1 MFSDIWNKIK
11 ELVQKMLPKKTVEQ
25 VLNVTPCVSDRM
37 AEAIQ
42 LWSDMY
48 EGNSPWIKEPTPDNP
63 TRIVSL
69 GLPAL
74 IASEKARM
82 VTLEMKTEISAPM
95 ADVELAPQLPA
106 GPEGNMPTDA
116 APVGNEPTQ
125 AKPQTNLGT
134 DVQPAVGASAEK
146 TVQGGANSIPLS
158 NAYTQKTQ
166 QVPTGPTE
174 RAEFLNGQY
183 KKLCRQIR
191 RQLEYGVAKGGL
203 VIKPYI
209 VMYDSTPKFGSAM
222 QSAGNA
228 QNSAPDDVKNK
239 DAQTITNSANN
250 APDKPE
256 SKPEQSGRMQYNSNL
271 SNAEIEFDYIQADR
285 FFPLSFDANGKVI
298 EAAFIQTKVDKAK
311 ERVFI
316 RLEYHKLEKR
326 TVTVQNLAFESTD
339 MSIANSNNLK
349 TSTNLGRPIALT
361 EVPEWASLQPTTV
374 IEGVDRLLF
383 AYFRMP
389 EANTVDPYSPLGVSG
404 YSRVTQLIKDAD
416 MQYSRLLWEYEAG
429 EMAIDVDR
437 DALKFMTDPNGEGY
451 TVLPEKQQRLFR
463 KVDLNTEDTYQ
474 VFAPT
479 LRDVSI
485 VHGLNTI
492 FMRIEDSTGLSRGT
506 LSDVNTQEAKTATEL
521 KILKQRSYSTNADI
535 QMALQDALS
544 DVVYV
549 MDVYATLY
557 EVTPPGE
564 YEVSFEWDD
573 SIIVDSESELSK
585 RITLMQNGLA
595 SKLETRMWYF
605 GETENQARAAM
616 MQIEEES
623 TQAMMQNVAAE
634 QMKAGAVGG
643 NTAPEDE
650 EDPNSEEDN
659 TKSPADTTSAKVSQG
674 KQADDLDNP
683 VKGKNNPN
691 KKH

>member
-11 ELVQKMLPKKTVEQ
+11 ELITKMLPKKTVEN
-25 VLNVTPCVSDRM
+25 VLHITPCISDRM
-37 AEAIQ
+37 ADAIQ

-48 EGNSPWIKEPTPDNP
+48 EGNSPWVREPTPDDP
-63 TRIVSL
+63 ARIVSL

-82 VTLEMKTEISAPM
+82 VTLEMKTEINAPM
-95 ADVELAPQLPA
+95 TEMALAQPGEVPADDTQSTTPQ
-106 GPEGNMPTDA
+106 
-116 APVGNEPTQ
+116 
-125 AKPQTNLGT
+125 
-134 DVQPAVGASAEK
+134 ASANTK
-146 TVQGGANSIPLS
+146 SPLGNGSKSQPSIGADTMNVIPGGPNAIPLS
-158 NAYTQKTQ
+158 SAYQQKTQ

-174 RAEFLNGQY
+174 RADFLNGQY

-191 RQLEYGVAKGGL
+191 RQLEYGIAKGGL
-203 VIKPYI
+203 VIKPYV
-209 VMYDSTPKFGSAM
+209 VMYDETPKFGSTSQNTPDKETA
-222 QSAGNA
+222 SNSA
-228 QNSAPDDVKNK
+228 QNEQKNATVQNNTK
-239 DAQTITNSANN
+239 DTNN
-250 APDKPE
+250 APASTPAA
-256 SKPEQSGRMQYNSNL
+256 PAQSNTTL
-271 SNAEIEFDYIQADR
+271 SNNLLKAEIDFDYIQADR
-285 FFPLSFDANGKVI
+285 FFPLSFDANGKVV

-311 ERVFI
+311 ERVYI

-326 TVTVQNLAFESTD
+326 TVTVQNFAFESTD
-339 MSIANSNNLK
+339 MSLANSNNIK
-349 TSTNLGRPIALT
+349 SASNLGREIPLT
-361 EVPEWASLQPTTV
+361 AVPEWASLQPKTV

-404 YSRVTQLIKDAD
+404 YSRAIQLIKDAD

-437 DALKFMTDPNGEGY
+437 DALKFMTDPKGEGY

-463 KVDLNTEDTYQ
+463 KVDLNTEDTYN
-474 VFAPT
+474 VFAPG

-492 FMRIEDSTGLSRGT
+492 LMRIEDIIGISRGT

-521 KILKQRSYSTNADI
+521 KILKQRSFATNADI

-549 MDVYATLY
+549 MDVYCTLY
-557 EVTPPGE
+557 DITPAGE

-573 SIIVDSESELSK
+573 SILVDSESELSK

-616 MQIEEES
+616 MQIEEEA
-623 TQAMMQNVAAE
+623 TQAMMQNAQAAAM
-634 QMKAGAVGG
+634 QNGMMGG
-643 NTAPEDE
+643 NPEDG
-650 EDPNSEEDN
+650 EDA
-659 TKSPADTTSAKVSQG
+659 TKSPADTTSDKVSKG

-683 VKGKNNPN
+683 IKGKNNPN
-691 KKH
+691 KK

>member
-1 MFSDIWNKIK
+1 MGLWQKIK
-11 ELVQKMLPKKTVEQ
+11 EIVRKMLPKKTVED
-25 VLNVTPCVSDRM
+25 VLHITPCVSDRM
-37 AEAIQ
+37 ADAIQ

-48 EGNSPWIKEPTPDNP
+48 EGNSPWIKEPTTDNP

-95 ADVELAPQLPA
+95 AEVELD
-106 GPEGNMPTDA
+106 NTSPTST
-116 APVGNEPTQ
+116 EPGASTS
-125 AKPQTNLGT
+125 NL
-134 DVQPAVGASAEK
+134 DNSESPAVGAD
-146 TVQGGANSIPLS
+146 TQDVVPGGVNSIPMS
-158 NAYTQKTQ
+158 SAFQQKTQ

-174 RAEFLNGQY
+174 RADFLNGQY

-191 RQLEYGVAKGGL
+191 RQLEYGIAKGGL
-203 VIKPYI
+203 VIKPYV
-209 VMYDSTPKFGSAM
+209 VMYDNTPRFGSTSQNTSGEETAKNTA
-222 QSAGNA
+222 QNEQKNTNA
-228 QNSAPDDVKNK
+228 QTIAKDKNSAPD
-239 DAQTITNSANN
+239 AFRN
-250 APDKPE
+250 APA
-256 SKPEQSGRMQYNSNL
+256 QSNNTQYSNNL
-271 SNAEIEFDYIQADR
+271 LNAEIDFDYIQADR

-316 RLEYHKLEKR
+316 RLEYHKLDKR
-326 TVTVQNLAFESTD
+326 TVTVQNFAFESTD
-339 MSIANSNNLK
+339 MSIANSNNIK
-349 TSTNLGRPIALT
+349 SASNLGKQIPLT
-361 EVPEWASLQPTTV
+361 AVPEWASLQPKTV

-389 EANTVDPYSPLGVSG
+389 EANTIDPYSPLGVSG
-404 YSRVTQLIKDAD
+404 YSRVIQLIKDAD

-437 DALKFMTDPNGEGY
+437 DALKFITDPKGEGY
-451 TVLPEKQQRLFR
+451 SKLPEKQERLFR
-463 KVDLNTEDTYQ
+463 KIDLNTEDTYN
-474 VFAPT
+474 VFAPP

-492 FMRIEDSTGLSRGT
+492 FMRIEDSIGLSRGT
-506 LSDVNTQEAKTATEL
+506 ISDVNTQEAKTATEL
-521 KILKQRSYSTNADI
+521 KILKQRSFATNADI
-535 QMALQDALS
+535 QTALQDALT

-549 MDVYATLY
+549 MDVYCTLY
-557 EVTPPGE
+557 DVTPPGE

-573 SIIVDSESELSK
+573 SILVDSESELSK

-616 MQIEEES
+616 MQIEEEA
-623 TQAMMQNVAAE
+623 TQAMMQNTQAE
-634 QMKAGAVGG
+634 IMKAKALGVDSSSG
-643 NTAPEDE
+643 EDA
-650 EDPNSEEDN
+650 
-659 TKSPADTTSAKVSQG
+659 TKSPSDKTSAKVSKG

-683 VKGKNNPN
+683 IKGKNNSN
-691 KKH
+691 KE

>member
-11 ELVQKMLPKKTVEQ
+11 ELVRKMLPKKTVED
-25 VLNVTPCVSDRM
+25 VLHITPCVSDRM
-37 AEAIQ
+37 ADAIQ

-48 EGNSPWIKEPTPDNP
+48 EGKSPWVREPTPDNP

-95 ADVELAPQLPA
+95 EEIALGQSPTYQPDNATAPNDDVDTGTPSNNFPA
-106 GPEGNMPTDA
+106 TDSDNMNVVPGGNNT
-116 APVGNEPTQ
+116 
-125 AKPQTNLGT
+125 
-134 DVQPAVGASAEK
+134 
-146 TVQGGANSIPLS
+146 IPLS
-158 NAYTQKTQ
+158 SAYQQKTTR
-166 QVPTGPTE
+166 VPTGPTE

-203 VIKPYI
+203 VIKPYV
-209 VMYDSTPKFGSAM
+209 VMYDTTPKFGSAP
-222 QSAGNA
+222 QNDNEAGAKNTA
-228 QNSAPDDVKNK
+228 QNEQKNSSIQNTTKDV
-239 DAQTITNSANN
+239 NN
-250 APDKPE
+250 APASTPAT
-256 SKPEQSGRMQYNSNL
+256 PAQSNNTQYSNNL
-271 SNAEIEFDYIQADR
+271 LNAEIDFDYIQADR

-311 ERVFI
+311 ELVFI

-326 TVTVQNLAFESTD
+326 TVTVQNFAFESTD
-339 MSIANSNNLK
+339 MSLANSNSIK
-349 TSTNLGRPIALT
+349 SASNLGRQIPLT
-361 EVPEWASLQPTTV
+361 AVPEWASLQPKTV

-389 EANTVDPYSPLGVSG
+389 EANTIDPYSPLGVSG
-404 YSRVTQLIKDAD
+404 YSRVIQLIKDAD
-416 MQYSRLLWEYEAG
+416 MQYSRLLWEFEAG

-437 DALKFMTDPNGEGY
+437 DALKFFTDPQGEGY
-451 TVLPEKQQRLFR
+451 TKLPEKQERLFR
-463 KVDLNTEDTYQ
+463 KVDLNTEDTYN
-474 VFAPT
+474 VFAPA
-479 LRDVSI
+479 LRDDSI

-492 FMRIEDSTGLSRGT
+492 FMRIEDSIGLSRGT

-521 KILKQRSYSTNADI
+521 KILKQRSFATNADI

-544 DVVYV
+544 DAVYV
-549 MDVYATLY
+549 MDVYCTLY

-573 SIIVDSESELSK
+573 SILVDSESELSK

-595 SKLETRMWYF
+595 SKLETRMWYY
-605 GETENQARAAM
+605 GETENQARAAL
-616 MQIEEES
+616 MQVEEEA
-623 TQAMMQNVAAE
+623 TQAMMQNAQAE
-634 QMKAGAVGG
+634 IMKGQALGG
-643 NTAPEDE
+643 NAQ
-650 EDPNSEEDN
+650 SEEDD
-659 TKSPADTTSAKVSQG
+659 TKSPADTTSAKVSKG

-683 VKGKNNPN
+683 IKGKNNAN
-691 KKH
+691 KE

>member
-1 MFSDIWNKIK
+1 
-11 ELVQKMLPKKTVEQ
+11 MLPKKTVED
-25 VLNVTPCVSDRM
+25 VLHITPCVSDRM
-37 AEAIQ
+37 ADAIQ

-48 EGNSPWIKEPTPDNP
+48 EGNSPWVKEPTPDNP
-63 TRIVSL
+63 ARIVSL
-69 GLPAL
+69 GLPSL

-95 ADVELAPQLPA
+95 AEIEIGQAGAQETDGAPA
-106 GPEGNMPTDA
+106 PT
-116 APVGNEPTQ
+116 EP
-125 AKPQTNLGT
+125 KPTGKDSQS
-134 DVQPAVGASAEK
+134 QPSVGADSMD
-146 TVQGGANSIPLS
+146 VVPGGMNSIPLS
-158 NAYTQKTQ
+158 SAYKQKTER
-166 QVPTGPTE
+166 VPTGPTE
-174 RAEFLNGQY
+174 RADFLNGQY

-203 VIKPYI
+203 VIKPYV
-209 VMYDSTPKFGSAM
+209 VMYDDTPKFGSTSTNPAD
-222 QSAGNA
+222 SAPKTA
-228 QNSAPDDVKNK
+228 QNEQKNSTVQNTAKDTKNAPASTPAAP
-239 DAQTITNSANN
+239 AQSNTQYANN
-250 APDKPE
+250 
-256 SKPEQSGRMQYNSNL
+256 L
-271 SNAEIEFDYIQADR
+271 LNAEIEFDYIQADR
-285 FFPLSFDANGKVI
+285 FFPLSFDANGKVV
-298 EAAFIQTKVDKAK
+298 EAAFIQTKADKAK

-339 MSIANSNNLK
+339 MSLANSNSIK
-349 TSTNLGRPIALT
+349 SASNLGRQIPLT
-361 EVPEWASLQPTTV
+361 AVPEWASLQPKTV

-389 EANTVDPYSPLGVSG
+389 EANTIDPYSPLGVSG
-404 YSRVTQLIKDAD
+404 YSRVIQLIKDAD

-437 DALKFMTDPNGEGY
+437 DALKFFTDPKGEGY
-451 TVLPEKQQRLFR
+451 TKLPEKQERLFR
-463 KVDLNTEDTYQ
+463 KIDLNTEDTYQ
-474 VFAPT
+474 VFAPN
-479 LRDVSI
+479 LRDQSI

-492 FMRIEDSTGLSRGT
+492 FMRIEDSIGLSRGT

-521 KILKQRSYSTNADI
+521 KILKQRSFATNADI
-535 QMALQDALS
+535 QMALQDALT

-549 MDVYATLY
+549 MDVYCTLY

-573 SIIVDSESELSK
+573 SILVDSESELSK

-616 MQIEEES
+616 MQIEEEA
-623 TQAMMQNVAAE
+623 TQAMMQNAMA
-634 QMKAGAVGG
+634 QNMQANAGGG
-643 NTAPEDE
+643 NE
-650 EDPNSEEDN
+650 EEGDDK
-659 TKSPADTTSAKVSQG
+659 TKSPADKTSDKVSKG

-683 VKGKNNPN
+683 IKGKNNAN
-691 KKH
+691 KK

>member
-1 MFSDIWNKIK
+1 
-11 ELVQKMLPKKTVEQ
+11 MLPKKTVED
-25 VLNVTPCVSDRM
+25 VLHITPCVSDRM
-37 AEAIQ
+37 ADAIQ
-42 LWSDMY
+42 LWADMY
-48 EGNSPWIKEPTPDNP
+48 EGNSPWVREPTPDNP
-63 TRIVSL
+63 ARIVSL
-69 GLPAL
+69 GLPSL

-95 ADVELAPQLPA
+95 AEVALAPTAP
-106 GPEGNMPTDA
+106 GMPGEEPPTEGAPTS
-116 APVGNEPTQ
+116 
-125 AKPQTNLGT
+125 NLGT
-134 DVQPAVGASAEK
+134 GEAPAVGADTQN
-146 TVQGGANSIPLS
+146 TVSGGANSIPMS
-158 NAYTQKTQ
+158 SAYQQKTER
-166 QVPTGPTE
+166 VPTGPTE
-174 RAEFLNGQY
+174 RADFLNGQY

-203 VIKPYI
+203 VIKPYV
-209 VMYDSTPKFGSAM
+209 VMYDNVPKFGSAVVNTENTEDAG
-222 QSAGNA
+222 QAKNSTPEAHSASSV
-228 QNSAPDDVKNK
+228 QNTTK
-239 DAQTITNSANN
+239 DANN
-250 APDKPE
+250 APDTPAGA
-256 SKPEQSGRMQYNSNL
+256 PTQSNMQSNNTQYANNL
-271 SNAEIEFDYIQADR
+271 PAAEIDFDYIQADR

-316 RLEYHKLEKR
+316 RLEYHKLEMR
-326 TVTVQNLAFESTD
+326 TVTVQNFAFESTD
-339 MSIANSNNLK
+339 MSLANSNNIK
-349 TSTNLGRPIALT
+349 SASNLGKAIPLT
-361 EVPEWASLQPTTV
+361 DVPEWASLQPKTV

-389 EANTVDPYSPLGVSG
+389 EANTIDPYSPLGVSG
-404 YSRVTQLIKDAD
+404 YSRVIQLIKDAD

-437 DALKFMTDPNGEGY
+437 DALKFFTDPNGEGY

-463 KVDLNTEDTYQ
+463 KVDLNTEDTYN
-474 VFAPT
+474 VFAPA

-492 FMRIEDSTGLSRGT
+492 FMRIEDSIGLSRGT

-521 KILKQRSYSTNADI
+521 KILKQRSFATNADI
-535 QMALQDALS
+535 QTALQDALT

-549 MDVYATLY
+549 MDVYCTLY
-557 EVTPPGE
+557 DVTPPGE

-573 SIIVDSESELSK
+573 SILVDSESELSK

-616 MQIEEES
+616 MQIEEEA
-623 TQAMMQNVAAE
+623 TQAMMQNAKAE
-634 QMKAGAVGG
+634 IMKGQAMGG
-643 NTAPEDE
+643 NNNNGDE
-650 EDPNSEEDN
+650 EDDD
-659 TKSPADTTSAKVSQG
+659 TKSPSDTTSAKVSQG

-683 VKGKNNPN
+683 IKGKNNAN
-691 KKH
+691 KE

>member
-11 ELVQKMLPKKTVEQ
+11 ELVKKMLPKKTVED
-25 VLNVTPCVSDRM
+25 VLHITPCVSDRM
-37 AEAIQ
+37 ADAIQ
-42 LWSDMY
+42 LWADMY
-48 EGNSPWIKEPTPDNP
+48 EGNSPWIREPTPDNP
-63 TRIVSL
+63 VRIVSL

-95 ADVELAPQLPA
+95 AEIELAQP
-106 GPEGNMPTDA
+106 
-116 APVGNEPTQ
+116 EPTAPGVPGEQ
-125 AKPQTNLGT
+125 PPTHGAPESNLGT
-134 DVQPAVGASAEK
+134 SNSPAVGAD
-146 TVQGGANSIPLS
+146 TQNVVPGGTDSIPMS
-158 NAYTQKTQ
+158 TAFQQKTKR
-166 QVPTGPTE
+166 VPTGPTE
-174 RAEFLNGQY
+174 RADFLNCQY
-183 KKLCRQIR
+183 KKVCRQIR

-203 VIKPYI
+203 VIKPYV
-209 VMYDSTPKFGSAM
+209 VMYDSTPKFGSAP
-222 QSAGNA
+222 QSESTKDNTKNTAPDAQKNLNA
-228 QNSAPDDVKNK
+228 QNTTK
-239 DAQTITNSANN
+239 DTNN
-250 APDKPE
+250 APDAPV
-256 SKPEQSGRMQYNSNL
+256 SSPAQSNTAQYSNNL
-271 SNAEIEFDYIQADR
+271 LNAEIDFDYIQADR
-285 FFPLSFDANGKVI
+285 FFPLSFDANGKVV

-316 RLEYHKLEKR
+316 RLEYHKLEQR
-326 TVTVQNLAFESTD
+326 TVTVQNFAFESTD
-339 MSIANSNNLK
+339 MSLANSNSIK
-349 TSTNLGRPIALT
+349 SASNLGKQIPLT
-361 EVPEWASLQPTTV
+361 AVPEWASLQPKTV

-389 EANTVDPYSPLGVSG
+389 EANTIDPYSPLGVSG
-404 YSRVTQLIKDAD
+404 YSRVIQLIKDAD

-437 DALKFMTDPNGEGY
+437 DALKFFTDPNGEGY
-451 TVLPEKQQRLFR
+451 TKLPEKQERLFR
-463 KVDLNTEDTYQ
+463 KVDLNTEDTYN

-492 FMRIEDSTGLSRGT
+492 FMRIEDSIGLSRGT

-521 KILKQRSYSTNADI
+521 KILKQRSFATNADI
-535 QMALQDALS
+535 QTALQDALT

-549 MDVYATLY
+549 MDVYCTLY
-557 EVTPPGE
+557 DVTPPGE

-573 SIIVDSESELSK
+573 SILVDSESELSK

-623 TQAMMQNVAAE
+623 TQAMMQNA
-634 QMKAGAVGG
+634 KAQIMQANAVGG
-643 NTAPEDE
+643 NNAQDEDG
-650 EDPNSEEDN
+650 
-659 TKSPADTTSAKVSQG
+659 TKSPADKTSAKVSKG

-683 VKGKNNPN
+683 IKGQNNPN
-691 KKH
+691 KK

>member
-1 MFSDIWNKIK
+1 MNLWQKIK
-11 ELVQKMLPKKTVEQ
+11 ELVRKMLPKKTVED
-25 VLNVTPCVSDRM
+25 VLHITPCVSDRM

-48 EGNSPWIKEPTPDNP
+48 EGNSPWIKEPTMDNP

-82 VTLEMKTEISAPM
+82 VTLEMKTEINAPM
-95 ADVELAPQLPA
+95 AEVAIQQPVPDMPGMPGEQPLI
-106 GPEGNMPTDA
+106 EGAMPS
-116 APVGNEPTQ
+116 NEPKGNAPTVSTETQ
-125 AKPQTNLGT
+125 N
-134 DVQPAVGASAEK
+134 
-146 TVQGGANSIPLS
+146 TVPGGANEIPLS
-158 NAYTQKTQ
+158 SAYQQKTQ

-174 RAEFLNGQY
+174 RADFLNGQY

-191 RQLEYGVAKGGL
+191 RQLEYGIAKGGL
-203 VIKPYI
+203 VIKPYV
-209 VMYDSTPKFGSAM
+209 VMYDTTPKFGSSTSTTENTSTAE
-222 QSAGNA
+222 N
-228 QNSAPDDVKNK
+228 APDSAHNEQKNTSVQNTTK
-239 DAQTITNSANN
+239 DTNN
-250 APDKPE
+250 APATP
-256 SKPEQSGRMQYNSNL
+256 QSTPAQSNNTQYANNL
-271 SNAEIEFDYIQADR
+271 LNAEIEFDYIQADR

-316 RLEYHKLEKR
+316 RLEYHKLEGR

-339 MSIANSNNLK
+339 MSLANSNSIK
-349 TSTNLGRPIALT
+349 SASNLGKQIPLT
-361 EVPEWASLQPTTV
+361 AVPEWASLQPKTV

-404 YSRVTQLIKDAD
+404 YSRVIQLIKDAD

-437 DALKFMTDPNGEGY
+437 DALTFMTDPKGEGY

-463 KVDLNTEDTYQ
+463 KVDLNTEDTYN
-474 VFAPT
+474 VFAPS

-492 FMRIEDSTGLSRGT
+492 FMRIEDSIGLSRGT
-506 LSDVNTQEAKTATEL
+506 ISDVNTQEAKTATEL
-521 KILKQRSYSTNADI
+521 KILKQRSFATNADI
-535 QMALQDALS
+535 QTALQDALT

-549 MDVYATLY
+549 MDVYCTLY
-557 EVTPPGE
+557 EVTAPGE

-573 SIIVDSESELSK
+573 SILVDSESELSK

-616 MQIEEES
+616 MQIEEEA
-623 TQAMMQNVAAE
+623 TQAMMQNAKAAMM
-634 QMKAGAVGG
+634 QNSVNGG
-643 NTAPEDE
+643 TGEGE
-650 EDPNSEEDN
+650 EGDN
-659 TKSPADTTSAKVSQG
+659 TKSPADKTSDKKSKG

-683 VKGKNNPN
+683 IKGNNNPN
-691 KKH
+691 KKE

>member
-1 MFSDIWNKIK
+1 
-11 ELVQKMLPKKTVEQ
+11 MLPKKTVEQ

-42 LWSDMY
+42 LWADMY
-48 EGNSPWIKEPTPDNP
+48 EGNSPWIREPTADNP

-95 ADVELAPQLPA
+95 TEVELAPQLPA
-106 GPEGNMPTDA
+106 GPEGNVPTLDA
-116 APVGNEPTQ
+116 PTGNEPTQ
-125 AKPQTNLGT
+125 AKPQSNLQTGEK
-134 DVQPAVGASAEK
+134 PAVGVSTQE

-158 NAYTQKTQ
+158 DAYRQKTQ

-174 RAEFLNGQY
+174 RADFLNKQY

-209 VMYDSTPKFGSAM
+209 VMYDDTPRFGSTT
-222 QSAGNA
+222 SN
-228 QNSAPDDVKNK
+228 APDDVKNTDNK
-239 DAQTITNSANN
+239 TIAQDTNN
-250 APDKPE
+250 APIKPE
-256 SKPEQSGRMQYNSNL
+256 SAPEQSGRMQYNNNL

-361 EVPEWASLQPTTV
+361 DVPEWASLQPTTV

-404 YSRVTQLIKDAD
+404 YSRVVKLIKDAD

-437 DALKFMTDPNGEGY
+437 DALKFMTDPKGEGY
-451 TVLPEKQQRLFR
+451 SVLPEKQQRLFR

-521 KILKQRSYSTNADI
+521 KILKQRSYATNADI

-605 GETENQARAAM
+605 GETENQAKAAM
-616 MQIEEES
+616 MQIEKES
-623 TQAMMQNVAAE
+623 TQAMMQNVQAE
-634 QMKAGAVGG
+634 QMKAAAFGG

-650 EDPNSEEDN
+650 EENPNEDN
-659 TKSPADTTSAKVSQG
+659 TKSPADTTSAKVSKG